1 MNFLAVD
8 TSYERLSVA
17 VYRGGEVFSHT
28 ENEAMRHS
36 VLLMD
41 GIDEALSKAGLTLG
55 ELDFLA
61 CTVGPGSF
69 TGVRIGIAAVKG
81 MCFAA
86 NLPALSVT
94 SFDTLAYADRN
105 GKRLALI
112 DAGHGNFYAC
122 PYENDIALEP
132 KFLGEEEVKV
142 LIEKGYRPI
151 SNETCDRTKGLV
163 TAAEVLHKNAAPAQ
177 ELTALYL
184 RKSAAEEGRK

>member
-8 TSYERLSVA
+8 TSYERLFVA
-17 VYRGGEVFSHT
+17 AYRGGEVFSRT

-41 GIDEALSKAGLTLG
+41 GIDDVLSKAGLTLG

-112 DAGHGNFYAC
+112 DAGHGKFYAC
-122 PYENDIALEP
+122 PYENDVALEP
-132 KFLGEEEVKV
+132 AFLGEEEINA
-142 LIEKGYRPI
+142 LEKRGYRPI
-151 SNETCDRTKGLV
+151 VSETCDRGKGLI
-163 TAAEVLHKNAAPAQ
+163 TAAEVLYKNAAPAR

-184 RKSAAEEGRK
+184 RKSAAEEGRR